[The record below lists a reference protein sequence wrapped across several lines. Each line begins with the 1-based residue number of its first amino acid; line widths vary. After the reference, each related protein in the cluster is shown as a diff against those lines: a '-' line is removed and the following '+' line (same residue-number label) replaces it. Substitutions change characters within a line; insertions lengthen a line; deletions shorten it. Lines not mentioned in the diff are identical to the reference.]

1 MLLKHSLGIARKD
14 MPQIRSA
21 NVPEFLKWLK
31 TEHGIG
37 TRNEKI
43 PADKLKPI
51 QREVNMDK
59 VRALPTGHSSDK
71 PMIVS
76 KDNYILD
83 GHHRWMQAVMAGEQ
97 LSIIRVNVGMLELLK
112 LSKEFPK
119 AEFHSIAA

>member
-1 MLLKHSLGIARKD
+1 MHL
-14 MPQIRSA
+14 
-21 NVPEFLKWLK
+21 PEFLKWLK
-31 TEHGIG
+31 TEHNIS
-37 TRNEKI
+37 TRSEKI
-43 PADKLKPI
+43 AASKLKPI
-51 QREVNMDK
+51 QREINMDK

-83 GHHRWMQAVMAGEQ
+83 GHHRWYQAVLADEN
-97 LSIIRVNVGMLELLK
+97 LNIIRVNVGMLELLK